1 MEQGYISPQLVRIG
15 SLAELT
21 LVAPGNA
28 FGKGSTTPDGNSG
41 LIGNRSGG

>member
-21 LVAPGNA
+21 LVNGGAY
-28 FGKGSTTPDGNSG
+28 GKGSTTPDGKSG